1 MQKLNKSSPKEN
13 YTETEEAEDSAGRGS
28 TYGFGP
34 YGGGGFSSESS
45 GKEANT
51 RDTKELE
58 GEVEEGTGKLLHSKK
73 LVDKGERKE
82 SGNG

>member
-1 MQKLNKSSPKEN
+1 MQKLNKSSSKGKN
-13 YTETEEAEDSAGRGS
+13 NIETEEAEDSAGRGS

-34 YGGGGFSSESS
+34 YGGGGFSSKSS
-45 GKEANT
+45 GEEAT
-51 RDTKELE
+51 TGDTKKLK

-82 SGNG
+82 SE